1 MTVSLERTVK
11 DQLVDRLR
19 DDIVRGA
26 VEPGEYLRL
35 EDIAGRFDVSTMP
48 VREALREL
56 ESEGL
61 VTIFPHRG
69 AVVTELT
76 PEDLAD
82 LYDIRAT
89 LEAMATRLA
98 VPNLTEA
105 CLAEL
110 ARIVDQMD
118 VELGHVAALV
128 KLNHRFHTTLY
139 ASSGRPILCELN
151 HALRYRAQHYLHAY
165 MADSGSMALAQGEHR
180 AILDACRQ
188 HDAASAATLVAEH
201 VAEVGRA
208 VVDYARQRNSSKKT
222 REGG

>member
-1 MTVSLERTVK
+1 VTVSLPRTVK

-19 DDIVRGA
+19 ADIVCGA

-35 EDIAGRFDVSTMP
+35 EDVAGRFDVSTTP

-56 ESEGL
+56 EAEGL
-61 VTIFPHRG
+61 VRIFPHRG

-98 VPNLTEA
+98 VPHLSPAT
-105 CLAEL
+105 LAEL
-110 ARIVDQMD
+110 ERIVDAMD
-118 VELGHVAALV
+118 GEMGHISALV
-128 KLNHRFHTTLY
+128 ALNHRFHTTLY
-139 ASSGRPILCELN
+139 AVSGRPILSELN

-180 AILDACRQ
+180 AILEACRQ
-188 HDAASAATLVAEH
+188 HDAEKAAALVAEH

-208 VVDYARQRNSSKKT
+208 VIEYARQRARAENT
-222 REGG
+222 